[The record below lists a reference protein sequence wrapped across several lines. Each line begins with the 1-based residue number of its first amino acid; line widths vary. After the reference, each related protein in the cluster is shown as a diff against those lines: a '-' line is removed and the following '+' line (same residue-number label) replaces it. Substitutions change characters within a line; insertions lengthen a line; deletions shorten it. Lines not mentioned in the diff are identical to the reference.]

1 MDEKTDVDLRQIPAF
16 LDGQTAACCV
26 GDDRDR
32 ASRVRFRKEPTLNT
46 MSLQPAD
53 RPAATVPL
61 RVMMADDHPIV
72 LAGMKAL
79 VGADPDLDI
88 VGEARDGRAA
98 LQLAKE
104 LHPDAAVL
112 DIGMP
117 GLNGLEV
124 AQALRTE
131 APDTRIIILTV
142 HEDRAYLRQS
152 LEAGVSA
159 YVLKRSAAEELVRAI
174 HAVAAGGLYLDPAVA
189 GKVVG
194 AATRGTAQNAPNSPP
209 ELSERETEVL
219 RLVAE
224 GHTSKE
230 ISSRLAISV
239 KTVETYKARA
249 MEKFG
254 FKTRVDVVRYAASRG
269 WLRDR

>member
-1 MDEKTDVDLRQIPAF
+1 MMP
-16 LDGQTAACCV
+16 G
-26 GDDRDR
+26 
-32 ASRVRFRKEPTLNT
+32 
-46 MSLQPAD
+46 
-53 RPAATVPL
+53 PL
-61 RVMMADDHPIV
+61 RVLMADDHPIV

-79 VGADPDLDI
+79 VAADPELDI
-88 VGEARDGRAA
+88 VGEARDGRTA

-104 LHPDAAVL
+104 LRPHAAVL

-124 AQALRTE
+124 ALAMRME
-131 APDTRIIILTV
+131 APETRVVILTV
-142 HEDRAYLRQS
+142 HEDRAYLRQL

-159 YVLKRSAAEELVRAI
+159 YLLKRSAAEELVRAI
-174 HAVAAGGLYLDPAVA
+174 HAVADGGLYLDPSIA

-194 AATRGTAQNAPNSPP
+194 AGSRSAPRSPLGAP
-209 ELSERETEVL
+209 AELSERETEVL
-219 RLVAE
+219 QLLAE

-230 ISSRLAISV
+230 ISSRLSISV

-249 MEKFG
+249 MDKLG

-269 WLRDR
+269 WLRDRGV